1 MKKTILSIAL
11 LLVLGVSSFANNNEG
26 VNQKASTSFSKE
38 FNNAKDVKWDN
49 GREFS
54 KVTFT
59 LNGQV
64 MFAYYT
70 AAGEKLAMS
79 RNIVSSQLPINL
91 LNDLKKDYTEFWITD
106 LFEMATGNETS
117 YYVTLENADSRIVLK
132 SSDAS
137 SWEVYKK
144 ERKELQ

>member
-1 MKKTILSIAL
+1 MKKTILSVAL

-26 VNQKASTSFSKE
+26 VNQKASNSFSKE
-38 FNNAKDVKWDN
+38 FNTAKDVKWDN

-70 AAGEKLAMS
+70 SNGEKLAMS

-91 LNDLKKDYTEFWITD
+91 LNDLKKDYNDFWITD

-117 YYVTLENADSRIVLK
+117 YYVTIENADTRIVLK

-144 ERKELQ
+144 ERKELE

>member
-1 MKKTILSIAL
+1 MKKTILSVAL

-26 VNQKASTSFSKE
+26 VNQKASNSFSKE
-38 FNNAKDVKWDN
+38 FNTAKDVKWDN

-70 AAGEKLAMS
+70 SNGEKLAMS

-91 LNDLKKDYTEFWITD
+91 LNDLKKIITISGSPIFSKWPQAMKPVIM
-106 LFEMATGNETS
+106 LPSKMPTQ
-117 YYVTLENADSRIVLK
+117 
-132 SSDAS
+132 
-137 SWEVYKK
+137 
-144 ERKELQ
+144 ELC